1 MKIEIIRLYQTPI
14 DDPKQTEGVLYLIDK
29 NKIIFECKTLELP
42 WLNNN
47 RRVSCIPTGKYKA
60 VKHVSP
66 KFGNCLWIKDVP
78 NRSEILIHPA
88 NYVRQLL
95 GCIALGNKH
104 IDMNRDGLMDVAD
117 SKTTVNKL
125 LNLIEGKEI
134 EVEIIWR

>member
-1 MKIEIIRLYQTPI
+1 MPVDK
-14 DDPKQTEGVLYLIDK
+14 PKQTEGVLYLIDE
-29 NKIIFECKTLELP
+29 NKTIFDCKTLELP
-42 WLNNN
+42 WKDNN
-47 RRVSCIPTGKYKA
+47 RRVSCIPSGKYKA
-60 VKHVSP
+60 IKHVSP
-66 KFGNCLWIKDVP
+66 KFGNCLWIKNVP

-88 NYVRQLL
+88 NYVQQLL

-104 IDMNRDGLMDVAD
+104 IDINRDGLMDVAD